1 MIGRGVYNAVDAKI
15 RDRLKEAAD
24 AARYRRETNVLDSLE
39 AQGKTNITNEEV
51 AQAAQ
56 VGLLEGALRDLAS
69 DSAGG
74 QVARGAI
81 VGSGLTASGAG
92 LVQLMQ
98 FLSQGTQA
106 QAERNDVLPS

>member
-15 RDRLKEAAD
+15 RNRLEEAAK

-39 AQGKTNITNEEV
+39 AQGKSITDEDV

-56 VGLLEGALRDLAS
+56 VGLLEGAMRDLAS

>member
-15 RDRLKEAAD
+15 RNRLEEAAK
-24 AARYRRETNVLDSLE
+24 AARYRRESNVMDSLI
-39 AQGKTNITNEEV
+39 AKGKTDITDEEI

-56 VGLLEGALRDLAS
+56 VGLLEGAMRDLAS

>member
-15 RDRLKEAAD
+15 RARLEEAAK
-24 AARYRRETNVLDSLE
+24 AARKRRQDNVQDSFI
-39 AQGKTNITNEEV
+39 AQGKTDMTAEEV
-51 AQAAQ
+51 AQAEQ
-56 VGLLEGALRDLAS
+56 VGLLEGALRDLSS